1 MWTVREVN
9 KGDFEAINQ
18 LNTEQLMGSGVL
30 NPSYQVLYFT
40 KGTPCDLS
48 QARMLNIFYTP
59 TIFSQQ
65 VDNHETLF
73 CLIET
78 ENKRVLGYLNVHL
91 CQQEGNHVY
100 VYGMV
105 VSNLYFYVERFY
117 VSRRY
122 NRPEIGRKLFEYFEM
137 WRAEILRAQKH

>member
-18 LNTEQLMGSGVL
+18 LN
-30 NPSYQVLYFT
+30 PSYQALYFT
-40 KGTPCDLS
+40 KETPCDLS

-59 TIFSQQ
+59 NMFSQQ

-78 ENKRVLGYLNVHL
+78 EYKRVLGYLNVHL

-137 WRAEILRAQKH
+137 WRAEILQAQKH